1 MRGSQSPSVEFVP
14 ESDSSSWQDVSD
26 LCAAYGL
33 VLDPWQERVLQGALG
48 ESGGRWSASR
58 VGLSVPRQSGKT
70 AILEARSLASLLL
83 FGEELTI
90 HSAHMVPT
98 ALEAFNRIRGYF
110 ENFDDLGRKVRQIR
124 TANGE
129 QGIFMKNGQRLLFR
143 ARSKQSLRG
152 FSADC
157 LLFDEAQVLNDETW
171 AAVLPTTSARPNPQ
185 LWLTGTPP
193 LDDGD
198 GEVFTRNRKAALDA
212 SDKSLCW
219 MEWSAEHGDDLDD
232 PAVWA
237 KANPGLGIR
246 IREDAI
252 ASERASMSDDTFQR
266 ERLGI
271 WNRVENQ
278 GVIPVESWQACRIGE
293 GEPAAEFDDE
303 AGVVFAVD
311 MPYDRSRAT
320 VAIAGEAMGM
330 GLSMVEVVSPNVAG
344 TAELV
349 DWLVERFGKWG
360 PLSLLVDGS
369 SPAGTL
375 VLPLEDRG
383 VPVTQMNTREF
394 ISACGLFQDAVAGRQ
409 LVHNGQ
415 PGMQV
420 SLEGATRK
428 WINDVW
434 LWQRRNDRVDVSP
447 VIAAT
452 LAHYG
457 WATRSS
463 REPKKKR
470 SGKVW

>member
-1 MRGSQSPSVEFVP
+1 MRGAQTPSVELVP
-14 ESDSSSWQDVSD
+14 SGAGGTAADVAD

-33 VLDPWQERVLQGALG
+33 VLDPWQEHVLSGAMV
-48 ESGGRWSASR
+48 EHDGRWAATR

-70 AILEARSLASLLL
+70 ALLEARELAGLLL
-83 FGEELTI
+83 FGEHLII

-110 ENFDDLGRKVRQIR
+110 ENFDDLGKLVDKIR
-124 TANGE
+124 VVNGE
-129 QGIFMKNGQRLLFR
+129 QGIYMKNGQRLLFR

-157 LLFDEAQVLNDETW
+157 LLFDEAQVLTDETW

-193 LDDGD
+193 LDDHD
-198 GEVFTRNRKAALDA
+198 GEVFTRFRKAALDA
-212 SDKSLCW
+212 ADKSLCW
-219 MEWSAEHGDDLDD
+219 MEWSAEHGDDLED

-252 ASERASMSDDTFQR
+252 SSERASMSDDTFQR

-293 GEPAAEFDDE
+293 GEPVAEFDDE